1 MARWL
6 RIFEKKRGERRTGS
20 KLLGSVGEA
29 LFFAVLFLLG
39 SIALV
44 ALVVSLWLR
53 TWPASEYFPESCYLE
68 TTCEVVATRLG
79 AQSAGD
85 ESYTYRPEILI
96 RYQVDDNFLRVW
108 TYDAVAAY
116 SPDKQAQQAIL
127 AEFTVG
133 EEYPCWYSP
142 FEPKQAI
149 VKRGFAWGFW
159 LTVLVLVSMMVIGAG
174 GTIYSV
180 VYAGTS
186 AERRAALAQRARRHE
201 LIDEALPTSKDFP
214 NVPTD
219 DNLTNSPGITL
230 AYRLPI
236 ASSPG
241 WSLLASI
248 LFCLV
253 WNFLATVFLVVAI
266 NKHVLGQP
274 DWLLSIVTLPSVG
287 VGLWSIYFAAR
298 RLLMATGLGPTSVEI
313 SDHPLRPGATYDIFL
328 TQSGQ
333 LSIRSLTA
341 HLVCEEEATFRQ
353 GTNVRTEACGVYHE
367 EVFRREDI
375 GIEPGMPFEHQ
386 DQFVVPEQ
394 CMHSFQSENN
404 AVSWSLQVEGDTV
417 RWSTFRRKF
426 PVVVVPAGNGS
437 GER

>member
-6 RIFEKKRGERRTGS
+6 RIFDKKRGERRTGS

-44 ALVVSLWLR
+44 ALVASVWMR
-53 TWPASEYFPESCYLE
+53 TWPASDF
-68 TTCEVVATRLG
+68 
-79 AQSAGD
+79 
-85 ESYTYRPEILI
+85 
-96 RYQVDDNFLRVW
+96 
-108 TYDAVAAY
+108 
-116 SPDKQAQQAIL
+116 
-127 AEFTVG
+127 
-133 EEYPCWYSP
+133 
-142 FEPKQAI
+142 
-149 VKRGFAWGFW
+149 FW
-159 LTVLVLVSMMVIGAG
+159 LTVLVLVSLILIGAG
-174 GTIYSV
+174 GAIYSV
-180 VYAGTS
+180 VHAGTS
-186 AERRAALAQRARRHE
+186 AERRAALARRARHHE
-201 LIDEALPTSKDFP
+201 LIDEALPTSKDLP

-230 AYRLPI
+230 AYRLPM

-241 WSLLASI
+241 WSLLAGM

-266 NKHVLGQP
+266 NKHVSGQP
-274 DWLLSIVTLPSVG
+274 DWLLTIVTVPSVG

-298 RLLMATGLGPTSVEI
+298 RLLMATGVGPTSVEI

-328 TQSGQ
+328 TQPGH

-353 GTNVRTEACGVYHE
+353 GTNVRTEACSVYHE
-367 EVFRREDI
+367 EIFRREDI

-386 DQFVVPEQ
+386 DQFAVPAE

-404 AVSWSLQVEGDTV
+404 AVCWSLQVEGDTV
-417 RWSTFRRKF
+417 RWSRFRRRF
-426 PVVVVPAGNGS
+426 PVVVVPGGNGS
-437 GER
+437 ETR